1 MTSGTVTVGRRPRP
15 RSRPSRRK
23 ETIDVWKEVVDVQQ
37 HFNDVSM
44 RIRGMFVPI
53 LLALFASIGFLVDRR
68 FTLDAWNVHVQY
80 ATLVPLFGIL
90 GTFLF
95 YFIDRYWY
103 HRLLVGSVKHGIKI
117 EKDHEKDLPE
127 ISLSRAIGAES
138 PYQPGRVVGLLA
150 RVVVRDEK
158 FKKTGMLHS
167 DGKLELFYK
176 SVVIVLAL
184 ASVLLA
190 LTGGIRLR

>member
-1 MTSGTVTVGRRPRP
+1 M
-15 RSRPSRRK
+15 
-23 ETIDVWKEVVDVQQ
+23 
-37 HFNDVSM
+37 
-44 RIRGMFVPI
+44 
-53 LLALFASIGFLVDRR
+53 
-68 FTLDAWNVHVQY
+68 
-80 ATLVPLFGIL
+80 
-90 GTFLF
+90 
-95 YFIDRYWY
+95 
-103 HRLLVGSVKHGIKI
+103 GSVKQGIKI

-176 SVVIVLAL
+176 SMVMYWH
-184 ASVLLA
+184 
-190 LTGGIRLR
+190 